1 MEKSKWVWMPHAGHF
16 IGGSRCMGKERK
28 EEKHR
33 WWLKR
38 NLSKSNKL
46 TNLFNYYERRK
57 HNLYIYLSYLWRRM
71 GRE

>member
-46 TNLFNYYERRK
+46 TN
-57 HNLYIYLSYLWRRM
+57 
-71 GRE
+71 